1 MLITTG
7 RVNGGVVEIEDG
19 NLPDGA
25 KVTILASENEET
37 FEVSPEEEVALLAA
51 IAEAQRGETVNAS
64 TLIEQISNCE

>member
-7 RVNGGVVEIEDG
+7 RVSGGVVEIEG
-19 NLPDGA
+19 CNLPDGA